1 MLWAAVL
8 GGLGGDG
15 AAFALVACLSQ
26 NLRHIPPMRLARS
39 RGGGQGAPSMYAAW
53 VGLALGLAS
62 AIVWG
67 TGDFAGGIATRTAR
81 PFQVVAL
88 VSLVGFIALLM
99 VSVLGGAALP
109 AASDWAWAIG
119 AGVAGAIGVT
129 ALYRGLAMGA
139 AAIVAPTVA
148 VVGAAVPVAVGVF
161 LQGLPSLGQAAGF
174 ACGSL
179 GIWLVSATPGMQ
191 KGERRRSLGLAVGSG
206 ICVGGFLVLLA
217 QVQDPN
223 VFAPLAIAK
232 ATGTLVAV
240 VALRFMRISFPSPV
254 AHPTAILAGVLDAGG
269 NVLFVLA
276 SRFTRLD
283 VAAVLSAMAPAMT
296 VVLSAAI
303 LHELVSRWQVVGVVL
318 CVVAVGLLA
327 L

>member
-1 MLWAAVL
+1 MQAAWI
-8 GGLGGDG
+8 GLG
-15 AAFALVACLSQ
+15 
-26 NLRHIPPMRLARS
+26 
-39 RGGGQGAPSMYAAW
+39 
-53 VGLALGLAS
+53 LGLAS

-67 TGDFAGGIATRTAR
+67 TGDFAGGIATRRAR

-88 VSLVGFIALLM
+88 VSLVGFIALLFASV
-99 VSVLGGAALP
+99 VSGASLP
-109 AASDWAWAIG
+109 AASDWGWAIG

-148 VVGAAVPVAVGVF
+148 VVGAAVPVAVGML
-161 LQGLPSLGQAAGF
+161 LQGFPSAGQAAGF
-174 ACGSL
+174 LCGGL
-179 GIWLVSATPGMQ
+179 GIWLVSSSPGMPR
-191 KGERRRSLGLAVGSG
+191 GERQRSLGLAIGSG
-206 ICVGGFLVLLA
+206 VCVGGFLVLIA
-217 QVQDPN
+217 QVNDPN

-240 VALRFMRISFPSPV
+240 LALLSMRVSLPSPL

-303 LHELVSRWQVVGVVL
+303 LDEVVSRRQVAGVGL
-318 CVVAVGLLA
+318 CLAAIGLLA

>member
-1 MLWAAVL
+1 MQAAWI
-8 GGLGGDG
+8 GLG
-15 AAFALVACLSQ
+15 
-26 NLRHIPPMRLARS
+26 
-39 RGGGQGAPSMYAAW
+39 
-53 VGLALGLAS
+53 LGLAS

-67 TGDFAGGIATRTAR
+67 TGDFAGGIATRRAR

-88 VSLVGFIALLM
+88 VSLVGFIALLIA
-99 VSVLGGAALP
+99 SVLSGASMP
-109 AASDWAWAIG
+109 AASDWGWAIG

-148 VVGAAVPVAVGVF
+148 VVGAAVPVAVGML
-161 LQGLPSLGQAAGF
+161 LQGFPSLGQAAGF
-174 ACGSL
+174 LCGGL
-179 GIWLVSATPGMQ
+179 GIWLVSSSPGMQ
-191 KGERRRSLGLAVGSG
+191 RGERQRSLGLAIGSG
-206 ICVGGFLVLLA
+206 VCVGGFLVLIA
-217 QVQDPN
+217 QVNDPN

-240 VALRFMRISFPSPV
+240 LALLSMRVSLPSPF
-254 AHPTAILAGVLDAGG
+254 AHPMAILAGVLDAGG

-303 LHELVSRWQVVGVVL
+303 LDEVVSRRQVVGVGL
-318 CVVAVGLLA
+318 CLAAIGLLA